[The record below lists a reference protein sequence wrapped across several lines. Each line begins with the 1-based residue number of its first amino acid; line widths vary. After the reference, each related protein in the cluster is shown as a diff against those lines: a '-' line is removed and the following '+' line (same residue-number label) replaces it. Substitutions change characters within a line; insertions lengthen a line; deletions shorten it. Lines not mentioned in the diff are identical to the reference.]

1 MTATLTGYAPGVWD
15 LFHIGH
21 LSILREARRHCD
33 RLVAGVASD
42 ELTRRLKGRPP
53 VIPLAERLEIV
64 RGVRHVDDVVVETHG
79 DKLQIWKQVG
89 FHVVFK
95 GDDWKGTPKWE
106 ILERRFAKVGVEVVY
121 FPYTVHT
128 SSTLLRR
135 ALELMEL
142 AEPLHQEGHHEQDMG
157 QQEHAVQDKEE
168 VPTAQK

>member
-1 MTATLTGYAPGVWD
+1 METTLTGYAPGVWD

-21 LSILREARRHCD
+21 LTILREARQRCD

-42 ELTRRLKGRPP
+42 ELTSHLKGRPP

-95 GDDWKGTPKWE
+95 GDDWKGTPKWD

-128 SSTLLRR
+128 SSTLLRSV
-135 ALELMEL
+135 LELMQL
-142 AEPLHQEGHHEQDMG
+142 AKPLQQEGGQEEDMSHC
-157 QQEHAVQDKEE
+157 QQAVQGKEE
-168 VPTAQK
+168 VRTAQK

>member
-1 MTATLTGYAPGVWD
+1 MEATRTGYASGVWD

-21 LSILREARRHCD
+21 LTILGRARRHCD

-42 ELTRRLKGRPP
+42 ELTKRLKGRPP
-53 VIPLAERLEIV
+53 VIPLAERMEIV
-64 RGVRHVDDVVVETHG
+64 RSVRYVDDVVVETHV

-89 FHVVFK
+89 FDVVFK

-121 FPYTVHT
+121 FPYTAHT

-135 ALELMEL
+135 ALELMQL
-142 AEPLHQEGHHEQDMG
+142 AEPLHEEGHHEQDMSRC
-157 QQEHAVQDKEE
+157 QHAVQGKEE
-168 VPTAQK
+168 VGTAQK

>member
-1 MTATLTGYAPGVWD
+1 MEPTRIGYAPGVWD

-21 LSILREARRHCD
+21 LSILNEARRHCD

-42 ELTRRLKGRPP
+42 ELTSRLKGRTP
-53 VIPLAERLEIV
+53 VIPLTERLEIV
-64 RGVRHVDDVVVETHG
+64 RSVRHVDDVVVETHG

-135 ALELMEL
+135 ALELMQL
-142 AEPLHQEGHHEQDMG
+142 TEPLRQEGHHEQDMSH
-157 QQEHAVQDKEE
+157 Q
-168 VPTAQK
+168 